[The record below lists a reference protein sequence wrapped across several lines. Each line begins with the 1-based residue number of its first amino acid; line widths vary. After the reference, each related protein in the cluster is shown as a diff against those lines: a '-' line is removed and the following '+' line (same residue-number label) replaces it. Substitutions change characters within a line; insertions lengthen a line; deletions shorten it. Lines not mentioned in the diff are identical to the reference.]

1 MRLKS
6 IKLAGF
12 KSFVDATTVS
22 LPNNMTA
29 IVGPNGCGKSNV
41 IDAVRW
47 VMGESSAKNLRGES
61 MTDVIFNGSS
71 VRQPV
76 GQASIELI
84 FDNSAG
90 KLSGEYAGFSE
101 ISVKRKVTRE
111 GLSQYYLNGSKC
123 RRRDVTDL
131 FLGTGMGPRS
141 YAIIEQGM
149 ISKLIESK
157 PEELRVYLEEAAGI
171 SKYKERRRDT
181 ENRIART
188 QENLD
193 RLTDIREELGKQL
206 AHLQRQAKAAERFR
220 EYKKEERICHAK
232 LQAIQ
237 WQELDASK
245 QQMERT
251 LAERENQ
258 IEKAVLERTEKES
271 EIERNRLEHEARQEE
286 FSRIQ
291 GKFYEIGSE
300 IAKLEQDIR
309 YRKERI
315 EQQVSSK
322 ARLAMEKANITER
335 IRETEQE
342 LIEKKDDAEILVPE
356 LGLQQERLEES
367 RAALEEKEEE
377 QKHWQQA
384 WEIFDQRYRD
394 NARIRDKAEATIERL
409 VSGCEEKSNRI
420 LVLKQEREELS
431 GLIDNEEF
439 HLLAAQLDELEQEIE
454 DKQQQLEAMSRAR
467 SESLEKQKVLRRVRE
482 DQVSELNKKE
492 AIHASLVSL
501 QSQATAQHADEDGTL
516 LQEAGLDVNARIF
529 SDMKIAEGWDLAVE
543 HVLGP
548 GLHAIATDDLV
559 LPNAVLEQL
568 ATGICLANPDC
579 QSISPKPD
587 TLSSVVE
594 GAAPFVAMFNQ
605 IHTAPDGEAAKGLL
619 EQLPDGATVITPDG
633 TWMSRHWTRYFKP
646 EPERTGI
653 VKREVQIRELELVLT
668 EAKERI
674 AVAEVELQ
682 TLESALEDVEKRT
695 SDLAGDVR
703 TLEAEHARISS
714 MKSAHEARTEQRTL
728 RMDKNRT
735 ELDSVQAQLE
745 REQEAL
751 RQEEAVLEE
760 VLNELDSTTLERE
773 SRLEQ
778 REAIRSA
785 LEHHS
790 RELRRVQGEVHA
802 LELAQQEKHS
812 KRNLLELSL
821 RRLREDEQRVEQ
833 AFSELGSVEEDEEAV
848 EFAGAQLEGLLE
860 SRIAIEER
868 MGQSRVELERIAE
881 HVRQCEHRRQQ
892 CENDVVA
899 LRESLNELRLEKQ
912 ALEMRQ
918 RACIEKIEEQ
928 DFELQTVLD
937 NLDDQDQAKIL
948 SERLE
953 TLATRIQRLGAIN
966 LAALDEFK
974 EQSERKEYLDAQ
986 HEELTSALDMLL
998 EAIRKIDRETRARF
1012 RETYDQVNEGL
1023 QRLFPK
1029 IFGGGSASLE
1039 LTDDD
1044 LLETGVAIIARP
1056 PGKKNS
1062 TIHLLSGGEKALTA
1076 IALIF
1081 AIFELNPAPF
1091 CMLDEVDAPLDDAN
1105 VGRFAAMVKEMS
1117 ERVQFIYITHNKVSM
1132 EKADQLMGVTMSEPG
1147 VSRLV
1152 SVDVDEAAALA
1163 EA

>member
-84 FDNSAG
+84 FDNSSG

-123 RRRDVTDL
+123 RRRDVTDI

-149 ISKLIESK
+149 ISRLIESK

-193 RLTDIREELGKQL
+193 RLSDIREELGKQL
-206 AHLQRQAKAAERFR
+206 AHLQRQAKAAERFK
-220 EYKKEERICHAK
+220 EYKKEERACNAK
-232 LQAIQ
+232 LQTIQ
-237 WQELDASK
+237 WRDLESSRE
-245 QQMERT
+245 QMDRS

-258 IEKAVLERTEKES
+258 IEKAVLERTEKET
-271 EIERNRLEHEARQEE
+271 EIERGRLEHESRQEE

-291 GKFYEIGSE
+291 GRFYETGSE
-300 IAKLEQDIR
+300 IAKLEQDIK

-315 EQQVSSK
+315 EQQVSAK
-322 ARLAMEKANITER
+322 ARLAMEKANIVQR
-335 IRETEQE
+335 IDETEKE
-342 LIEKKDDAEILVPE
+342 LNDKHDDANVLVPE

-367 RAALEEKEEE
+367 RILLE
-377 QKHWQQA
+377 QKEQNQKDWQQD
-384 WEIFDQRYRD
+384 WEVFDQHYRE
-394 NARIRDKAEATIERL
+394 AVRTRDKAEAGIERL
-409 VSGCEEKSNRI
+409 LSACDEKSQR
-420 LVLKQEREELS
+420 VSALKQEREELS
-431 GLIDNEEF
+431 ALIDNEEI
-439 HLLAAQLDELEQEIE
+439 LIVAAQLEELEREIE
-454 DKQQQLEAMSRAR
+454 SRQHELDQMSNTRHQHAGR
-467 SESLEKQKVLRRVRE
+467 QKELRLQRESQIAEQ
-482 DQVSELNKKE
+482 NKMQ
-492 AIHASLVSL
+492 AVHASLVSL
-501 QSQATAQHADEDGTL
+501 QSQAIDQSDEADTGL
-516 LQEAGLDVNARIF
+516 LQKAGLDVDSRLFASMCIE
-529 SDMKIAEGWDLAVE
+529 EGWDLAVE
-543 HVLGP
+543 HVLGQ
-548 GLHAIATDDLV
+548 GLHAIVHGEL
-559 LPNAVLEQL
+559 
-568 ATGICLANPDC
+568 CL
-579 QSISPKPD
+579 PD
-587 TLSSVVE
+587 TLVQELSAGISLVTPDETGILPVE
-594 GAAPFVAMFNQ
+594 GSLATVVQGGAPFTAMLNQ
-605 IHTAPDGEAAKGLL
+605 IRIAGSMREAQALL
-619 EQLPDGATVITPDG
+619 EHIPENETVITPDG
-633 TWMSRHWTRYFKP
+633 TWMSRYWIRYFKP

-653 VKREVQIRELELVLT
+653 VRREEQIRQLEQDLNVIQQ
-668 EAKERI
+668 RI
-674 AVAEVELQ
+674 ALAEDEQNQVD
-682 TLESALEDVEKRT
+682 SALEDAERKVSE
-695 SDLAGDVR
+695 LAGAIR
-703 TLEAEHARISS
+703 TLEAEHARLSS
-714 MKSAHEARTEQRTL
+714 IKSAHEARTEQRTI
-728 RMDKNRT
+728 RINKNRE
-735 ELDSVQAQLE
+735 ELEALEDQLA

-751 RQEEAVLEE
+751 MQEEAILEE
-760 VLNELDSTTLERE
+760 VLQELHAASSERE
-773 SRLEQ
+773 LRLEK
-778 REAIRSA
+778 RESIRSE
-785 LEHHS
+785 LEHQS
-790 RELRRVQGEVHA
+790 RELRRIQGEVHA

-821 RRLREDEQRVEQ
+821 QRLKEDERRIEQ
-833 AFSELGSVEEDEEAV
+833 SFSELGSVESDEEAV
-848 EFAGAQLEGLLE
+848 DFASGQLEGLLE
-860 SRIAIEER
+860 SRLSIEER
-868 MGQSRVELERIAE
+868 LGQARSELETIAE
-881 HVRQCEHRRQQ
+881 HIRSCEHRRQA
-892 CENDVVA
+892 CENDIVS
-899 LRESLNELRLEKQ
+899 LREALSELRMEKQ
-912 ALEMRQ
+912 ALDMQ
-918 RACIEKIEEQ
+918 QKSCIEKIEEQ
-928 DFELQTVLD
+928 GFALDTVLSELND
-937 NLDDQDQAKIL
+937 EDDAKTL
-948 SERLE
+948 SARLE
-953 TLATRIQRLGAIN
+953 VLATRIQRLGAIN

-974 EQSERKEYLDAQ
+974 EQSERKQYLDAQ
-986 HEELTSALDMLL
+986 HEELSGALETLL

-1029 IFGGGSASLE
+1029 IFGGGSARLE

-1081 AIFELNPAPF
+1081 SIFELNPAPF